1 MKLLKNK
8 KIEDQYSYPDFQT
21 SDGEPASLEIL
32 DTAGQEEYSVMHDQ
46 WIREGGAFII
56 LFSLDEK
63 STFDNALAMRKKI
76 ERAKDAE
83 DFPMVLVGNKAD
95 KPNREVSAVHRSVRP
110 SVRPSVRLSVYP
122 CIHLSSV
129 SVCSVALS
137 LSLSLSPLMSLT
149 SFHKRLADATDDDD

>member
-110 SVRPSVRLSVYP
+110 SVRPSVYPSIRVSICHLSVCAASP
-122 CIHLSSV
+122 SLS
-129 SVCSVALS
+129 LS
-137 LSLSLSPLMSLT
+137 LSLSLSPYVSHLISQAP
-149 SFHKRLADATDDDD
+149 S

>member
-56 LFSLDEK
+56 LFSLDE
-63 STFDNALAMRKKI
+63 M
-76 ERAKDAE
+76 
-83 DFPMVLVGNKAD
+83 
-95 KPNREVSAVHRSVRP
+95 
-110 SVRPSVRLSVYP
+110 
-122 CIHLSSV
+122 
-129 SVCSVALS
+129 
-137 LSLSLSPLMSLT
+137 
-149 SFHKRLADATDDDD
+149 

>member
-83 DFPMVLVGNKAD
+83 DFPMVLVGNKAEWLGWSQLCGRD
-95 KPNREVSAVHRSVRP
+95 GWHLRP
-110 SVRPSVRLSVYP
+110 FRLS
-122 CIHLSSV
+122 HLLPAARPRRAREGSSRV
-129 SVCSVALS
+129 PGALARAARTRDVA
-137 LSLSLSPLMSLT
+137 
-149 SFHKRLADATDDDD
+149 RW